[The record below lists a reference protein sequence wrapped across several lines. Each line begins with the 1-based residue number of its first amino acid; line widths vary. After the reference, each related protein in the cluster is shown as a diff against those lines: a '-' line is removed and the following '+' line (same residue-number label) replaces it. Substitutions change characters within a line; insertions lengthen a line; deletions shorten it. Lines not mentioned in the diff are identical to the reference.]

1 MSASLLRL
9 MEAPAELPEMNDLA
23 STFDFGGHMDAR
35 REAAIEL
42 IAGRVRTIQEAGL
55 GLTLGDLTLVI
66 RDAFQMGASAAVDG
80 MTARESARTM
90 AEWEAM
96 ERREE
101 QVQKMRAFPAVMVLD
116 RPMPLWPPVA
126 AGEGEKGRGGVEETE
141 EGGRAR

>member
-9 MEAPAELPEMNDLA
+9 LEAPAELPEMNDLA

-35 REAAIEL
+35 REAAIKL
-42 IAGRVRTIQEAGL
+42 IAARVEKIQEAGL
-55 GLTLGDLTLVI
+55 GLTMGDLTLVI

-90 AEWEAM
+90 AEWDAL

-116 RPMPLWPPVA
+116 GPMPLWPAP
-126 AGEGEKGRGGVEETE
+126 E

>member
-9 MEAPAELPEMNDLA
+9 LEAPAELPEMPELA
-23 STFDFGGHMDAR
+23 SMFDFGGHMDAR

-80 MTARESARTM
+80 MTARESARMM
-90 AEWEAM
+90 AELDAL
-96 ERREE
+96 ERREK
-101 QVQKMRAFPAVMVLD
+101 QVQKMRAFPAVMVLE

-126 AGEGEKGRGGVEETE
+126 AGEGETRSGGEEEKG
-141 EGGRAR
+141 EGAR